1 MVVREGWAGPAC
13 GHSLGRW
20 QELCLAR
27 GAGLGRGAPAQ
38 PQQLM
43 VQWES
48 LASNGKM
55 TAGGLG
61 WASGGAQQGGDVS
74 VRLPAE
80 HQLFAMSLGVSWG
93 SQG

>member
-1 MVVREGWAGPAC
+1 MLALPVVTA
-13 GHSLGRW
+13 LGTGR
-20 QELCLAR
+20 ELCLAK
-27 GAGLGRGAPAQ
+27 GASLGKGAPAH

-48 LASNGKM
+48 LAMVSNVKV

-61 WASGGAQQGGDVS
+61 WASGRAQQGGDVS
-74 VRLPAE
+74 VPLPAD
-80 HQLFAMSLGVSWG
+80 HQLFAMSLGVPWG

>member
-1 MVVREGWAGPAC
+1 MLALPVVTA
-13 GHSLGRW
+13 LGTR
-20 QELCLAR
+20 QELCLAK
-27 GAGLGRGAPAQ
+27 GAALGKGAPAH

-43 VQWES
+43 V
-48 LASNGKM
+48 AVGITGKHMISNVKM

-74 VRLPAE
+74 VPSPAD
-80 HQLFAMSLGVSWG
+80 HQLFAMPFGVSWG